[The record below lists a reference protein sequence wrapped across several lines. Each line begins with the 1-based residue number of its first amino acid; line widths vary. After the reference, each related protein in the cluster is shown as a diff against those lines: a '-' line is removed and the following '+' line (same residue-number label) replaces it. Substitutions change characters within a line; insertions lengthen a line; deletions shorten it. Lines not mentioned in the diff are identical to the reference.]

1 MTGSRQPHRPAAT
14 LRTPVAVALA
24 AALVAAPSTPSVASA
39 GPWVTPLVPLHLASR
54 FDPPA
59 RDWLPGHRGVDLVSE
74 PGDIVRAA
82 GPGVVTF
89 ARDLA
94 GRGVVSLDHGSLRTT
109 YEPIDARVAVGQ
121 HVAAGAP
128 IGTSGTGTGH
138 CGTGRCVHVGLIRGG
153 QYLNPLLL
161 FGPRTALLRPW

>member
-1 MTGSRQPHRPAAT
+1 MTGLRQSDRPAAT
-14 LRTPVAVALA
+14 LRVPVAAALA
-24 AALVAAPSTPSVASA
+24 AALVATPSTPSAA
-39 GPWVTPLVPLHLASR
+39 GDGPWVPPMGPLHVAST

-121 HVAAGAP
+121 HVAAGTP

-138 CGTGRCVHVGLIRGG
+138 CGTGQCVHVGLIRGG
-153 QYLNPLLL
+153 EYLNPLLL

>member
-1 MTGSRQPHRPAAT
+1 MTGSPQPHRRAAT
-14 LRTPVAVALA
+14 LRAPVAAALA
-24 AALVAAPSTPSVASA
+24 AALVATPSTPSTAGD
-39 GPWVTPLVPLHLASR
+39 GPWVPPLAPLQLAST

-121 HVAAGAP
+121 RVAAGAP
-128 IGTSGTGTGH
+128 IGTSGSGTGH
-138 CGTGRCVHVGLIRGG
+138 CGTGRCVHVGLLRGRE
-153 QYLNPLLL
+153 YLNPMLL
-161 FGPRTALLRPW
+161 FGPRTAVLRPW